1 MILEHESAPRTHRSK
16 GAASGPEESTVNQPT
31 AGSTPRR
38 IFIDKQSPKAYHAL
52 VQTSEAV
59 RAVAADAG
67 LDRTLVELVNLRV
80 SQING
85 CAYCLHVHTR
95 AALRAGETT
104 QRLGVLPAWRDT
116 ELFSPAERAALGLA
130 EATTEPADAAA
141 QESAYTAAR
150 AALTEDQIS
159 AVIWVAIT
167 INAFNRVSILSKHP
181 VQAGS

>member
-1 MILEHESAPRTHRSK
+1 MNRPA
-16 GAASGPEESTVNQPT
+16 
-31 AGSTPRR
+31 AGSAPRR

-59 RAVAADAG
+59 RAAAADAG

-116 ELFSPAERAALGLA
+116 ELFSPTERAALALA
-130 EATTEPADAAA
+130 EATTEPADAIA

-181 VQAGS
+181 VQANS